1 MTHVKFNQR
10 PAERKMN
17 ALFEDFFNHFPG
29 KILHDGVPSVYSVPV
44 NIRETEKSYL
54 LEVIAPGFEKTDFK
68 VNVDQNLLTISGEKK
83 TENTS
88 TQERLVRREFT
99 AKSFKRS
106 FTMDE
111 SVNCESILA
120 KYENG
125 VLFVELPK
133 KEEAKAQPK
142 EISIQ

>member
-1 MTHVKFNQR
+1 
-10 PAERKMN
+10 
-17 ALFEDFFNHFPG
+17 
-29 KILHDGVPSVYSVPV
+29 
-44 NIRETEKSYL
+44 
-54 LEVIAPGFEKTDFK
+54 
-68 VNVDQNLLTISGEKK
+68 
-83 TENTS
+83 
-88 TQERLVRREFT
+88 
-99 AKSFKRS
+99 
-106 FTMDE
+106 MDE